1 MTNKTA
7 IIAHD
12 AGAANHIIHWL
23 MATDIQAPAQRIIF
37 QGPAKE
43 LANQAGL
50 CFENQPIQTVIDACD
65 CLIAGSGWATDI
77 EKKAMFLGLKN
88 NKKVICVFDHWT
100 SFKQRLS
107 YQQAHLQ
114 VDEIWVTD
122 TYAYELAKQQHPN
135 ISVLKKNNVYLEQSK
150 TAIIQKS
157 AKLITNKL
165 LFLMEPVRQPWYKNQ
180 QELGEFL
187 AFKFFMKNRHLLGL
201 ADETNIMI
209 RPHPSDEEAKYQQL
223 QGLFPLMNI
232 EISRNPH
239 LFDDIAQSSWVFGMQ
254 SYAMVIALAAGKT
267 VVSCLPPNAPSCV
280 LPHTNLIHLRERIK

>member
-1 MTNKTA
+1 MDA
-7 IIAHD
+7 RQWGIVAHD

-23 MATDIQAPAQRIIF
+23 LAQDIQVKTEHIIL
-37 QGPAKE
+37 QGPAQKLAKE
-43 LANQAGL
+43 HGIKYTHRGL
-50 CFENQPIQTVIDACD
+50 EALVNEVDV
-65 CLIAGSGWATDI
+65 LLVGSGWGSEL
-77 EKKAMFLGLKN
+77 EKNAMFLGLKN

-100 SFKQRLS
+100 NFKQRLS
-107 YQQAHLQ
+107 YQQAYLQ

-150 TAIIQKS
+150 AAIIQKS
-157 AKLITNKL
+157 AKLITTKQ
-165 LFLMEPVRQPWYKNQ
+165 LFLMEPIRQPWYKNQ

-187 AFKFFMKNRHLLGL
+187 AFKFFIKNRHLLGL
-201 ADETNIMI
+201 ADEKNIMI

-223 QGLFPLMNI
+223 QSLFPLMNI
-232 EISRNPH
+232 EISKNTH
-239 LFDDIAQSSWVFGMQ
+239 LFDDIAQSNWVFGMQ

-280 LPHTNLIHLRERIK
+280 LPHTNLLHLRDI